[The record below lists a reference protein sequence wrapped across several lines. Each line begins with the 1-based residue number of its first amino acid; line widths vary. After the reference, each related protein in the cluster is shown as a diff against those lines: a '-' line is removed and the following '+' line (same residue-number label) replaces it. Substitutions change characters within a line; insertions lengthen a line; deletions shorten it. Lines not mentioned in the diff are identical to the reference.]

1 MSGRRKIIAGLI
13 TALALV
19 ALGVSTYLAWVTWQS
34 GSVAGC
40 TADSLLDCDEVLASR
55 WSKWFGLPVSLLG
68 ALTYLSILAL
78 AWPAASR
85 PQGLAMTALFA
96 LALVAAGA
104 AIWFVGLQAIQ
115 LQSFCFYCLTVHTCG
130 LIVALLALLLFL
142 DTSGSSDLQQ
152 MQSLLGVAPVES
164 ESETQT
170 PSSVAGLNGPRLLT
184 ALAASTLSIA
194 ALMAGQLLSEPE
206 TNAME
211 EIEFQPLVLDE
222 PIDNQPAESQLAQK
236 VEQSEDP
243 SESSSTLA
251 EETQPG
257 ETQPEEQS
265 DDFFD
270 ITQRRIVFPGLA
282 KPIDSY
288 AMPIL
293 GDPQAEFVILEMMD
307 YTCKHCRKLHVHLH
321 ASLDRYGDRLA
332 VVIQHIPLSK
342 KCNPL
347 VKRDYLGRR
356 DACDYAKLAVG
367 VWKLAPEKFAA
378 YHDWLLKSEK
388 PPGIY
393 EARTRAISL
402 VGTQILLNKRMQADT
417 NRRLASQSAT
427 LRAIRVGLPILLLTN
442 GALRGVPEQEQ
453 KLFDY
458 LESKLGI
465 EPQAQA
471 K

>member
-164 ESETQT
+164 KTQT

-184 ALAASTLSIA
+184 ALGASTLSIA

-211 EIEFQPLVLDE
+211 EIEFQPLVIDE
-222 PIDNQPAESQLAQK
+222 PIDNQPLENQ
-236 VEQSEDP
+236 
-243 SESSSTLA
+243 LA
-251 EETQPG
+251 EETQPE
-257 ETQPEEQS
+257 ETQPEETQPEEPS
-265 DDFFD
+265 DNFFED
-270 ITQRRIVFPGLA
+270 TQRRIVFPGLA
-282 KPIDSY
+282 KPIDTY
-288 AMPIL
+288 AMPVL

-378 YHDWLLKSEK
+378 YHDWLLESEK

-442 GALRGVPEQEQ
+442 GALRGVPEEEQ

-458 LESKLGI
+458 LENKLGI
-465 EPQAQA
+465 EPQVQPGD
-471 K
+471 